1 MPAAAI
7 EPAVN
12 VLLGVLASASM
23 GAGVPAGGWPRA
35 QLRVEDAKMILD
47 VQKVKML
54 ASAQKAWCPS
64 TRPEQRCFRS
74 GGQAPEGSRN
84 RKQVTLYMPCPPA
97 SFAYTLLPTAARTQG
112 VQQAASC
119 AGMPGLLL
127 VTSAAQRQVHAAA
140 PGVNGSI

>member
-12 VLLGVLASASM
+12 VLMGMLASASM

-54 ASAQKAWCPS
+54 ASEQKAWCPS
-64 TRPEQRCFRS
+64 RRPEQRCFRG
-74 GGQAPEGSRN
+74 GGQAPEGSMN
-84 RKQVTLYMPCPPA
+84 LWLGP
-97 SFAYTLLPTAARTQG
+97 
-112 VQQAASC
+112 
-119 AGMPGLLL
+119 LL
-127 VTSAAQRQVHAAA
+127 VLIPVVFGFRFGQAKELLQAIRPRVF
-140 PGVNGSI
+140 P